1 MKFSY
6 NRNEFVANKLGNL
19 NGEKILDIG
28 CRDEVFKKY
37 LKGKFDYHGIDYDP
51 NDGDYKE
58 NRLNYNLEKGL
69 PDLEAKFDIINALDV
84 LEHLENIHEIFSH
97 LFEKS
102 NNIIS
107 IALPN
112 MGYYKFRL
120 NFMFKGEISEKY
132 TFHSKKIYDRH
143 RWLPNYNSIINFV
156 NDNRNKNWEFD
167 KYEFIAER
175 KKFSMIYY
183 IEKILSKVF
192 PNFFVYEVIYIF
204 KKKLY

>member
-37 LKGKFDYHGIDYDP
+37 LKGKFDYYGIDYDP
-51 NDGDYKE
+51 NDACYKE

-69 PDLEAKFDIINALDV
+69 PDLSAKFDIINALDV
-84 LEHLENIHEIFSH
+84 LEHLENIHEIFNQ
-97 LFEKS
+97 LFKKS
-102 NNIIS
+102 NNTIS

-120 NFMFKGEISEKY
+120 NFLFRGEISGKY
-132 TFHSKKIYDRH
+132 TFHNKKINDRH
-143 RWLPNYNSIINFV
+143 RWLPNYVSIIDFINSNV
-156 NDNRNKNWEFD
+156 DKNWSFK
-167 KYEFIAER
+167 KYEFVAER
-175 KKFSMIYY
+175 KRNFISYY
-183 IEKILSKVF
+183 IEKLLSKIF
-192 PNFFVYEVIYIF
+192 PSFFVYEMIYIF
-204 KKKLY
+204 KKKL

>member
-37 LKGKFDYHGIDYDP
+37 LKGKFDYYGIDYDP
-51 NDGDYKE
+51 NDECYKE

-69 PDLEAKFDIINALDV
+69 PDLSAKFDIINALDV
-84 LEHLENIHEIFSH
+84 LEHLENIHEIFNQ
-97 LFEKS
+97 LFKKS
-102 NNIIS
+102 NNTIS

-120 NFMFKGEISEKY
+120 NFLFRGEISGKY
-132 TFHSKKIYDRH
+132 TFHNKKINDRH
-143 RWLPNYNSIINFV
+143 RWLPNYVSIIDFINSNV
-156 NDNRNKNWEFD
+156 DKNWSFK
-167 KYEFIAER
+167 KYEFVAER
-175 KKFSMIYY
+175 KSNFISYY
-183 IEKILSKVF
+183 IEKLLSKIF
-192 PNFFVYEVIYIF
+192 PSFFVYEMIYIF
-204 KKKLY
+204 KKKL

>member
-51 NDGDYKE
+51 DDEGYKE

-69 PDLEAKFDIINALDV
+69 PDLSAKFDIINALDV
-84 LEHLENIHEIFSH
+84 LEHLENIHEIFNQ
-97 LFEKS
+97 LFKKS
-102 NNIIS
+102 NNTIS

-120 NFMFKGEISEKY
+120 NFLFRGEISGKY
-132 TFHSKKIYDRH
+132 TFHNKKINDRH
-143 RWLPNYNSIINFV
+143 RWLPNYVSIIDFINSNV
-156 NDNRNKNWEFD
+156 DKNWSFK
-167 KYEFIAER
+167 KYEFVAER
-175 KKFSMIYY
+175 KRNFISYY
-183 IEKILSKVF
+183 IEKLLSKIF
-192 PNFFVYEVIYIF
+192 PSFFVYEMIYII
-204 KKKLY
+204 KKKS

>member
-37 LKGKFDYHGIDYDP
+37 LKGKFDYYGIDYDP
-51 NDGDYKE
+51 NDECYKE

-69 PDLEAKFDIINALDV
+69 PDLSAKFDIINALDV
-84 LEHLENIHEIFSH
+84 LEHLENIHEIFNQ
-97 LFEKS
+97 LFKKS
-102 NNIIS
+102 NNTIS

-120 NFMFKGEISEKY
+120 NFLFRGEISGKY
-132 TFHSKKIYDRH
+132 TFHNKKINDRH
-143 RWLPNYNSIINFV
+143 RWLPNYVSIIDFINSNV
-156 NDNRNKNWEFD
+156 DKNWSFK
-167 KYEFIAER
+167 KYEFVVWI
-175 KKFSMIYY
+175 S
-183 IEKILSKVF
+183 
-192 PNFFVYEVIYIF
+192 
-204 KKKLY
+204 

>member
-37 LKGKFDYHGIDYDP
+37 LKGKFDYYGIDYDP
-51 NDGDYKE
+51 NDECYKE

-69 PDLEAKFDIINALDV
+69 PDLSAKFDIINALDV
-84 LEHLENIHEIFSH
+84 LEHLENIHEIFNQ
-97 LFEKS
+97 LFKKS
-102 NNIIS
+102 NNTIS

-120 NFMFKGEISEKY
+120 NFLFLGEISGKY
-132 TFHSKKIYDRH
+132 TFHNKKINDRH
-143 RWLPNYNSIINFV
+143 RWLPNYVSIIDFINSNV
-156 NDNRNKNWEFD
+156 DKNWSFK
-167 KYEFIAER
+167 KYEFVAER
-175 KKFSMIYY
+175 KSNFISYY
-183 IEKILSKVF
+183 IEKLLSKIF
-192 PNFFVYEVIYIF
+192 PSFFVYEMIYIF
-204 KKKLY
+204 KKKL

>member
-51 NDGDYKE
+51 DDEGYKE

-69 PDLEAKFDIINALDV
+69 PDLSAKFDIINALDV
-84 LEHLENIHEIFSH
+84 LEHLENIHEIFNQ
-97 LFEKS
+97 LFKKS
-102 NNIIS
+102 NNTIS

-120 NFMFKGEISEKY
+120 NFLFRGEISGKY
-132 TFHSKKIYDRH
+132 TFHNKKINDRH
-143 RWLPNYNSIINFV
+143 RWLPNYVSIIDFINSNV
-156 NDNRNKNWEFD
+156 DKNWSFK
-167 KYEFIAER
+167 KYEFVAER
-175 KKFSMIYY
+175 KRNFISYY
-183 IEKILSKVF
+183 IEKLLSKIF
-192 PNFFVYEVIYIF
+192 PSFFVYEMIYIF
-204 KKKLY
+204 KKKS

>member
-37 LKGKFDYHGIDYDP
+37 LKGKFDYYGIDYDP
-51 NDGDYKE
+51 NDECYKE

-69 PDLEAKFDIINALDV
+69 PDLSAKFDIINALDV
-84 LEHLENIHEIFSH
+84 LEHLENIHEIFNQ
-97 LFEKS
+97 LFKKS
-102 NNIIS
+102 NNTIS

-120 NFMFKGEISEKY
+120 NFLFRGEISGKY
-132 TFHSKKIYDRH
+132 TFHNKKINDRH
-143 RWLPNYNSIINFV
+143 RW
-156 NDNRNKNWEFD
+156 
-167 KYEFIAER
+167 
-175 KKFSMIYY
+175 
-183 IEKILSKVF
+183 
-192 PNFFVYEVIYIF
+192 
-204 KKKLY
+204 

>member
-37 LKGKFDYHGIDYDP
+37 LKGKFDYYGIDYDP
-51 NDGDYKE
+51 NDECYKE

-69 PDLEAKFDIINALDV
+69 PDLSAKFDIINALDV
-84 LEHLENIHEIFSH
+84 LEHLENIHEIFNQ
-97 LFEKS
+97 LFKKS
-102 NNIIS
+102 NNTIS

-120 NFMFKGEISEKY
+120 NFLFRGEISGKY
-132 TFHSKKIYDRH
+132 TFHNKKINDRH
-143 RWLPNYNSIINFV
+143 RWLPNYVSIIDFINSNV
-156 NDNRNKNWEFD
+156 DKNWSFK
-167 KYEFIAER
+167 KYEFVAER
-175 KKFSMIYY
+175 KRNFISYY
-183 IEKILSKVF
+183 IEKLLSKIF
-192 PNFFVYEVIYIF
+192 PSFFVYEMIYIF
-204 KKKLY
+204 KKKL